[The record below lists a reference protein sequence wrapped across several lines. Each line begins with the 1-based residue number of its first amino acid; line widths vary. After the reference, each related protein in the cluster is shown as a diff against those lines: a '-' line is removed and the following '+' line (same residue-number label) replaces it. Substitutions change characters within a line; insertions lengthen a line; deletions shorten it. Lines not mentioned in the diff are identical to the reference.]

1 MANNNRPTSPHLQI
15 YRLPLTAIMSIS
27 HRATGVFL
35 SVGLVF
41 TVLCLTALANGES
54 SWEFFHGILRNWFGQ
69 LVLFG
74 FTLVLN
80 YHLCNGIRHL
90 FWDIGYGFTLEAASL
105 ANKLVLIAAVV
116 LTLLVWFMALAV

>member
-15 YRLPLTAIMSIS
+15 YRLPLTAKMSIS
-27 HRATGVFL
+27 HRITGVLL
-35 SVGLVF
+35 SAGLLL
-41 TVLCLTALANGES
+41 TVLFLTALAGGQS
-54 SWEFFHGILRNWFGQ
+54 SWNIAHDILANGLGQ

-90 FWDIGYGFTLEAASL
+90 FWDIGHGFSLEAASR
-105 ANKLVLIAAVV
+105 ANKLVLAGSVV
-116 LTLLVWFMALAV
+116 LTLLVWLVALAV

>member
-15 YRLPLTAIMSIS
+15 YRLPLTAKMSIS

-35 SVGLVF
+35 SAGLVL
-41 TVLCLTALANGES
+41 TVLILAALADGPT
-54 SWEFFHGILRNWFGQ
+54 SWQFIHNVLLHGLGQ

-90 FWDIGYGFTLEAASL
+90 FWDIGQGFTLEAAGR
-105 ANKLVLIAAVV
+105 ANKLVLAATVV
-116 LTLLVWFMALAV
+116 LTLLVWLVALTT

>member
-1 MANNNRPTSPHLQI
+1 MANNDQPTSPHLQI

-35 SVGLVF
+35 SVGLLL
-41 TVLCLTALANGES
+41 TVIGLAVLAHGPTGWES
-54 SWEFFHGILRNWFGQ
+54 VQNLMLHWFGQ

-90 FWDIGYGFTLEAASL
+90 FWDIGHGFTLEAASR
-105 ANKLVLIAAVV
+105 ANKLVLIGTVV
-116 LTLLVWFMALAV
+116 LTVLVWFVALTV